1 MKALR
6 DCNLSRVYICTQVI
20 MFLGMK
26 RIFHITLTV
35 CMLLSFFSTTT
46 AKAQYR
52 VDSLKTSITD
62 LLMSTEGVIIIQP
75 SGLSERLLPVIT
87 DTSRP
92 SQPSYSGSSSNSTH
106 QNVKQP
112 ARQTIAWRVEVFAD
126 NSRNAKNQAT
136 ARRRNMQQRFPQY
149 PSALEYESPFWRVNV
164 GAFNS
169 RSEAEAAMSEI
180 RRAFPAYAPYL
191 RIVRK

>member
-1 MKALR
+1 MKH
-6 DCNLSRVYICTQVI
+6 
-20 MFLGMK
+20 
-26 RIFHITLTV
+26 IFHITLTA
-35 CMLLSFFSTTT
+35 CMLLVFFSP
-46 AKAQYR
+46 KANAQFR
-52 VDSLKTSITD
+52 VDSLKTSITE
-62 LLMSTEGVIIIQP
+62 LLNATEGVTIIQP
-75 SGLSERLLPVIT
+75 NELSDRLLPVVPDVRKSSQT
-87 DTSRP
+87 STNSVSTKTGTTSRP
-92 SQPSYSGSSSNSTH
+92 A
-106 QNVKQP
+106 VKQP
-112 ARQTIAWRVEVFAD
+112 ARPSVAWRVEVFAD

-180 RRAFPAYAPYL
+180 RSAFPAYAPYL